1 VSAIRDTL
9 KFPPLYLLSQAAL
22 GAMRARQ
29 RCLQDYAKVRPGM
42 RVLDIGCGPG
52 YLIEY
57 LPTVSYYGFD
67 ISAKYINYAT
77 RKYGDRGKFYCQRFD
92 ALIAKTLEPF
102 DLILMTGLL
111 HHLEDREA
119 IDLLGLSKQVLG
131 TTGHLVTLDPCYN
144 RGQSRMARF
153 LLKKDRGQS
162 IRDVSGY
169 VGLAS
174 RIYSQVDSQVRED
187 LFFVPY
193 TALVMVCSQ

>member
-1 VSAIRDTL
+1 
-9 KFPPLYLLSQAAL
+9 
-22 GAMRARQ
+22 MRARK
-29 RCLQDYAKVRPGM
+29 RCIQEYAQVRPGM

-57 LPTVSYYGFD
+57 LPAVSYYGFD

-77 RKYGDRGKFYCQRFD
+77 RRYGDRGKFYCQRFD
-92 ALIAKTLEPF
+92 AAIAKTLGSF
-102 DLILMTGLL
+102 DLILMAGLL
-111 HHLEDREA
+111 HHLEDQEA
-119 IDLLGLSKQVLG
+119 IDLLGLSKEVLS
-131 TTGHLVTLDPCYN
+131 TTGHLVTLDPCYS
-144 RGQSRMARF
+144 RRQSRMARF

-162 IRDVSGY
+162 IRDASGY

-174 RIYSQVDSQVRED
+174 RTYSQVDSHVRDD